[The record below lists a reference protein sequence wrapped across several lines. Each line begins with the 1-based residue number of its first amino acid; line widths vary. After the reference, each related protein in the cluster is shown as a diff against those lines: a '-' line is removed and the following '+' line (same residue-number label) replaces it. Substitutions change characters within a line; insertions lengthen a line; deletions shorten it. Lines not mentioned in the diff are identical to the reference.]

1 MSNKGTIR
9 NNSIVALFSL
19 DTSTFQNRSNK
30 SNKKSYKTLL
40 RVFTCVLLVYICII
54 LLFLYFYYI
63 YCCFCCSY
71 NILLIYVR
79 KTGQQKRATITEQC
93 SVLLLLLTFSVIS
106 LQIDYRVIFGK
117 ISLRYERHD
126 QANLILAHCKSWFIP
141 LRPIKTFETE
151 MFTTFVK
158 T

>member
-1 MSNKGTIR
+1 MSNKATIR
-9 NNSIVALFSL
+9 NNSIVARFSL
-19 DTSTFQNRSNK
+19 DKSTFQNRSNK

-40 RVFTCVLLVYICII
+40 RVYAYMHLVRIYTI

-71 NILLIYVR
+71 NILLIYVG
-79 KTGQQKRATITEQC
+79 KAGQQKRATITEQC

-117 ISLRYERHD
+117 ITL
-126 QANLILAHCKSWFIP
+126 K
-141 LRPIKTFETE
+141 
-151 MFTTFVK
+151 
-158 T
+158 